1 MPEPTYTLD
10 EARAELARQECRAH
24 GHDYEHV
31 ETVRPDTGERDLS
44 GVFCPQCR
52 RDRLGPSSTDP
63 EIVARWDDL
72 RRGLE
77 AMLRPHVQE
86 VVREDLVR
94 RIVAELLAGPG
105 WKPPL
110 RLAPPMI
117 QEARVQR
124 ALAAEDP
131 S

>member
-1 MPEPTYTLD
+1 MTPP
-10 EARAELARQECRAH
+10 
-24 GHDYEHV
+24 
-31 ETVRPDTGERDLS
+31 
-44 GVFCPQCR
+44 CPHRHADPRMCDQCR
-52 RDRLGPSSTDP
+52 RDRLGPTSTDP
-63 EIVARWDDL
+63 GIVAAWTTL

-77 AMLRPHVQE
+77 AALRPYVQDA
-86 VVREDLVR
+86 VREDLVR

-110 RLAPPMI
+110 RLAPPVI